1 MKTYQKSLAAIGLFF
16 AVFFGLYLL
25 LSTAGMM
32 FGNSY
37 TQSIGCIPWFLT
49 YTLFGV
55 VVAAMI
61 TDEFIDEN

>member
-25 LSTAGMM
+25 LSLAGMM

-37 TQSIGCIPWFLT
+37 TQSIGCIPWFLI

-55 VVAAMI
+55 VIAGMI
-61 TDEFIDEN
+61 TDEFIEN